1 MDNFGVRRFGV
12 TCVPDFFGV
21 SNLGVATLGVL
32 FDDTTLTSRIFGVA
46 EVDGELEDLIFF
58 GEGEISEEDVSAGLL
73 GDTLTLKL
81 SCVSE
86 A

>member
-1 MDNFGVRRFGV
+1 MENFGVRRLGV
-12 TCVPDFFGV
+12 TCVLDFFGV
-21 SNLGVATLGVL
+21 TNLGVATLGVL
-32 FDDTTLTSRIFGVA
+32 FDTTLTSRIFGVA
-46 EVDGELEDLIFF
+46 DVDGELEDLIFF

>member
-1 MDNFGVRRFGV
+1 M
-12 TCVPDFFGV
+12 TCVLDFFGV
-21 SNLGVATLGVL
+21 TNLGVATLGVL
-32 FDDTTLTSRIFGVA
+32 FDNTTLSRTFGVA
-46 EVDGELEDLIFF
+46 EVEGELDDFIFF